1 MTARLDTDV
10 LVDYLRGAAAAK
22 TWLQGAGSEQFQVP
36 GVVAMELV
44 NGCRDAAELRRLT
57 TFLDQFT
64 LTWPDASENIRAY
77 QLLRTYR
84 LTTALSIPDC
94 LIAAMAI
101 ARGMRLYTFNLK
113 HYSQIA
119 GLEVRQPYPRA

>member
-1 MTARLDTDV
+1 MTALLDTDV
-10 LVDYLRGAAAAK
+10 LIDYLRGAAAAQA
-22 TWLQGAGSEQFQVP
+22 WLQAAGSEQFQVP

-57 TFLDQFT
+57 AFLDKFK
-64 LTWPDASENIRAY
+64 LAWPDASENLRAY
-77 QLLRTYR
+77 ELLRTYR

-94 LIAAMAI
+94 LIAAMAL

-113 HYSQIA
+113 HYGQIA
-119 GLEVRQPYPRA
+119 GLEARQPYPRA